1 MDRVIECTRALGEAI
16 TSSGAYAQMKL
27 AEEEMERDP
36 AAAAIRANLEE
47 LKARHLAALR
57 SGDEEAENLY
67 AQVQE
72 MEKLLSELPSVEQAM
87 TARQAFSELMNRV
100 NQVLEFTITGEVRTA
115 GGCSGS
121 CATCGGCA
129 GAAGR

>member
-1 MDRVIECTRALGEAI
+1 MDQVIECTRALGEAI
-16 TSSGAYAQMKL
+16 TASGAYAQMKL

-47 LKARHLAALR
+47 LKARHLEALR
-57 SGDEEAENLY
+57 SGDEEAESLY
-67 AQVQE
+67 SQVQE
-72 MEKLLSELPSVEQAM
+72 MEKLLSELPSVEKAM
-87 TARQAFSELMNRV
+87 AARQSFSELMNRV

-115 GGCSGS
+115 GGCSGR

-129 GAAGR
+129 GTPGR